1 MLALPLNRR
10 MKTLK
15 NLNLKGKKVLVR
27 CDFNVPL
34 DKEGQISDD
43 SRIKETLPTIEYLIK
58 KGAKVILM
66 SHLGRPEGKVV
77 NELRLDPV
85 AKRLSELLNRPVK
98 KLDDCVGRKVKKEVE
113 RIQTGEIVLLEN
125 IQFNPGENK
134 NDANFAKTLA
144 SYADIFIMEAFG
156 QSHRN
161 YASISGIQKY
171 LPSGAGFLLEKEIKI
186 LSKVLKSPWHPLVVI
201 IGGVKIESKIGVI
214 EQFLKKAD
222 HLLLGGEIA
231 NTILI
236 GKGVSLGRPLLEV
249 NEPKGSFSPFAVA
262 RVDKAI
268 IKKVEKI
275 DLTDPR
281 VHLPVD
287 GVISLENMAEGY
299 FKIGA
304 IGNVKKEEKVYD
316 IGPETIKIFSEII
329 KQAKM
334 ILWSGPLGLFEEKKF
349 ENGTKET
356 AQNIVRNHSA
366 FKVAGGGDTISAL
379 NKFGLLDKFDHV
391 STGGGAM
398 LEFLSGQKLP
408 GIEALK

>member
-1 MLALPLNRR
+1 MTLTLPLNRR

-15 NLNLKGKKVLVR
+15 SLNLKGKKVLVR

-34 DKEGQISDD
+34 DKEGQIFDD
-43 SRIKETLPTIEYLIK
+43 SRIKETLSTIEYLIK

-98 KLDDCVGRKVKKEVE
+98 KLDDCVGKKVKKEVE
-113 RIQTGEIVLLEN
+113 KIQTGEIVLLEN

-134 NDANFAKTLA
+134 NDADFAKTLA

-171 LPSGAGFLLEKEIKI
+171 LPSGAGLLFEKEIKI
-186 LSKVLKSPWHPLVVI
+186 LSKVLGSPWHPLVVV

-236 GKGVSLGRPLLEV
+236 GKGVSLGRPLLGNKEIV
-249 NEPKGSFSPFAVA
+249 
-262 RVDKAI
+262 
-268 IKKVEKI
+268 KKIEKI
-275 DLTDPR
+275 NITSPR
-281 VHLPVD
+281 IHLPVD

-304 IGNVKKEEKVYD
+304 IGSVKKEEKVYD

-366 FKVAGGGDTISAL
+366 FKIAGGGDTLAAL

-398 LEFLSGQKLP
+398 LEFLSGKKLP

>member
-1 MLALPLNRR
+1 MTLTLPLNRR

-15 NLNLKGKKVLVR
+15 SLNLKGKKVLVR
-27 CDFNVPL
+27 CDFNVPFDEKGL
-34 DKEGQISDD
+34 ISDD

-58 KGAKVILM
+58 KGAKIILM
-66 SHLGRPEGKVV
+66 SHLGRPEKNQKSKIKNQKFSLGPIA
-77 NELRLDPV
+77 LRLE
-85 AKRLSELLNRPVK
+85 ELLRQKVNF
-98 KLDDCVGRKVKKEVE
+98 LDDCVGEKIEKEIDE
-113 RIQTGEIVLLEN
+113 TKEGEVILLEN
-125 IQFNPGENK
+125 LRFYDEEENNDNGFAK
-134 NDANFAKTLA
+134 KLAKLGDIYINDAFSA
-144 SYADIFIMEAFG
+144 
-156 QSHRN
+156 SHRSHT
-161 YASISGIQKY
+161 SIVGIPKY
-171 LPSGAGFLLEKEIKI
+171 LPSGAGLLFEKEIKI
-186 LSKVLKSPWHPLVVI
+186 LSKVLGSPWHPLVVI

-236 GKGVSLGRPLLEV
+236 GKGVSLGRYLLE
-249 NEPKGSFSPFAVA
+249 
-262 RVDKAI
+262 DKEM
-268 IKKVEKI
+268 IKKIEKI
-275 DLTDPR
+275 DITCPR

-304 IGNVKKEEKVYD
+304 IGSVKKEEKVYD
-316 IGPETIKIFSEII
+316 IGPETIEIFSEII

-349 ENGTKET
+349 ESGTKET

-366 FKVAGGGDTISAL
+366 FKVAGGGDTIAAL

-398 LEFLSGQKLP
+398 LEFLSGKKLP
-408 GIEALK
+408 GIESLK

>member
-1 MLALPLNRR
+1 

-15 NLNLKGKKVLVR
+15 SLNLKEKKVLVR

-34 DKEGQISDD
+34 DGKGLISDD

-77 NELRLDPV
+77 NELRLNPI

-98 KLDDCVGRKVKKEVE
+98 KLDDCVGEKVKKEVE
-113 RIQTGEIVLLEN
+113 KIQSGEIVLLEN

-134 NDANFAKTLA
+134 NDSNFAKTLA

-161 YASISGIQKY
+161 YASIAGIPKY

-236 GKGVSLGRPLLEV
+236 GKGVSLSRSLL
-249 NEPKGSFSPFAVA
+249 K
-262 RVDKAI
+262 DKAI
-268 IKKVEKI
+268 MKKIQKI
-275 DLTDPR
+275 DITSPK

-304 IGNVKKEEKVYD
+304 IGSVKKEEKVYD
-316 IGPETIKIFSEII
+316 IGPETIEIFSEII

-349 ENGTKET
+349 ESGTKET

-398 LEFLSGQKLP
+398 LEFLSGEKLP